1 MNSSISDNTV
11 QIQRPSI
18 WAYDL
23 ERDVVVHRF
32 EIPESIVQRGIG
44 MASVTID
51 VNPNNCQDAY
61 AYIPDLA
68 AYGLYV
74 YR

>member
-1 MNSSISDNTV
+1 MDSSISGDQR

-32 EIPESIVQRGIG
+32 EIPESIVQNGNG

-51 VNPNNCQDAY
+51 VSPNNCQDAY
-61 AYIPDLA
+61 AYIPDIYANALF
-68 AYGLYV
+68 V